1 MRGAGTATIT
11 ATQPA
16 TANTPLIKKTF
27 TIQVLPPAVVATAPV
42 IKVTAVKRVITV
54 SVSGAVAQVTID
66 GRAVKIGANTVKAGT
81 HSVVVWIKGK
91 ASYTKVFVIK

>member
-1 MRGAGTATIT
+1 MRGPGIATIT

-27 TIQVLPPAVVATAPV
+27 TIEVLPRVASPIAPV
-42 IKVTAVKRVITV
+42 IKVSAVKRVITI
-54 SVSGAVAQVTID
+54 SVTGAAAQVTID
-66 GRAVKIGANTVKAGT
+66 GRAAKIGANTVKAGN

-91 ASYTKVFVIK
+91 ASYTKVFAIK